1 MSEVVGNCWNC
12 GQALNRSDYGRET
25 HCPGC
30 GKPTPVCRNCRW
42 FAPGRSND
50 CAEPMVERI
59 TDKARAN
66 FCGYFAP
73 GRHEVQGRQDTD
85 DLRKLAESLFK

>member
-12 GQALNRSDYGRET
+12 GHGLNRPDYGREAL
-25 HCPGC
+25 CPGC
-30 GKPTPVCRNCRW
+30 SKPTPVCRNCRW
-42 FAPGRSND
+42 YAPGRAND

-59 TDKARAN
+59 TDKTRAN
-66 FCGYFAP
+66 FCGYFEAAFHDAEAAP
-73 GRHEVQGRQDTD
+73 AAD